1 MFLEGDGG
9 MLAFFCLYKIVVYI
23 SLFSRPKL
31 SKEMSVTSN
40 LFLYVC
46 STSSHSNSI
55 PHHGLLSL
63 RECSTPLKLVDE
75 KGHMCSPPN

>member
-9 MLAFFCLYKIVVYI
+9 MLAFFCQYKIVAYI
-23 SLFSRPKL
+23 SLFSRPRL

-55 PHHGLLSL
+55 PHRGLLSL
-63 RECSTPLKLVDE
+63 REHSTPLKLVDE
-75 KGHMCSPPN
+75 KGRICPPPN